1 MEKEKKGG
9 RKKKKRMASLDSL
22 MLTSAKTIFLMVRA
36 AGQIKTGRDRW
47 LICIQRRD

>member
-22 MLTSAKTIFLMVRA
+22 MLTSAIFLMVRA